1 MKTTCFLSGLAALGA
16 LGLVGCSTPATRI
29 SANPQAFSRL
39 SPADQALVRAGRI
52 REGFDST
59 AVRLALGNPD
69 YVTERTSAVGQLQ
82 IWHYGWPDS
91 NSGYFAYPESS
102 ATSDPIHGDGEG
114 DSPRL
119 AGLVQSAS
127 NYRDPNQDPSYARG
141 SADGV
146 LAITFRNGTVIGVS
160 YR

>member
-69 YVTERTSAVGQLQ
+69 YVTERTSAVGRLQ

-91 NSGYFAYPESS
+91 NSGYFA
-102 ATSDPIHGDGEG
+102 
-114 DSPRL
+114 
-119 AGLVQSAS
+119 S
-127 NYRDPNQDPSYARG
+127 NHRDPNQDPSYARG